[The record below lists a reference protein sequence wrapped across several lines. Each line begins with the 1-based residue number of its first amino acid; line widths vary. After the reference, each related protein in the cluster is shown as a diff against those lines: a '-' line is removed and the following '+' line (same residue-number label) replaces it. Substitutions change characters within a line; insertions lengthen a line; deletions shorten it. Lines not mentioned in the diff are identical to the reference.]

1 VRMAGDG
8 RVLGGKWLALRIAE
22 PGVPKVDPKETS
34 LTLVRQLSEEDFDT
48 PVVPAADGTFS
59 IDPE

>member
-1 VRMAGDG
+1 VAR
-8 RVLGGKWLALRIAE
+8 
-22 PGVPKVDPKETS
+22 DPKETS
-34 LTLVRQLSEEDFDT
+34 LTLVRQLSEEDFDN